1 MNKELS
7 IKILDEVLFQLG
19 LNHRQLAKIIGV
31 DPQSLYQ
38 ISHSSRKNCLSTQMA
53 ERINSEFPFI
63 NLDYLLTGEGDI
75 LSDIENGGLESR
87 KLKILENASKA
98 LLNNSENNK
107 ELIELFKG
115 LNESYKLGME
125 SMDRI
130 TRSFETLVNKFNDNK
145 ETAQSHD

>member
-7 IKILDEVLFQLG
+7 IKVLKEVLFQLG
-19 LNHRQLAKIIGV
+19 LNHRQLAKIIGF

-38 ISHSSRKNCLSTQMA
+38 ITNSSRKNCLSTQMA
-53 ERINSEFPFI
+53 ERINAEFPFI
-63 NLDYLLTGEGDI
+63 NLDYLLTGEGEI
-75 LSDIENGGLESR
+75 LNDVDLGGLESR
-87 KLKILENASKA
+87 RLKILENTSRA

-130 TRSFETLVNKFNDNK
+130 TRSFEILANKFNEEK
-145 ETAQSHD
+145 